1 MTDEGLFERFPDD
14 DACLD
19 HLFRVRFG
27 DHPTCPQCR
36 MHGFRRLPR
45 NPAYGCD
52 SCGHRIHPAAG
63 TFLENSRTP
72 MQQWFHAMCL
82 FDDSRH
88 GLSVE
93 ELEGR
98 LGVNHKTAWRMNLQ
112 MRKYMTEDDGD
123 AILYRVILKSLRPCD
138 PQGEGPERDGRA
150 VPH

>member
-1 MTDEGLFERFPDD
+1 MPL
-14 DACLD
+14 
-19 HLFRVRFG
+19 
-27 DHPTCPQCR
+27 QK
-36 MHGFRRLPR
+36 
-45 NPAYGCD
+45 
-52 SCGHRIHPAAG
+52 
-63 TFLENSRTP
+63 
-72 MQQWFHAMCL
+72 WFHATWL

-123 AILYRVILKSLRPCD
+123 AILYRVILKSLRPCG
-138 PQGEGPERDGRA
+138 PQDEGPERDGPA